1 MKEAVQ
7 EKQASAITLLNPLLS
22 FSLSEKFKFAV
33 KISLSIMLVY
43 LIAFAQGWSNA
54 STAAIAIMLIAVAG
68 PVAESVI
75 KGLRRVAGT
84 IIGAVIGMLLIGFF
98 PQDRELYL
106 FFLSIC
112 VTAAL
117 YLTRAYRGDTTVF
130 MLTAVTMMMVFKN
143 GEVDDVFL
151 YGVDRTFMTVFGI
164 AVFTFVGIFLW
175 PVKVK
180 DGTVDLAEELLVTQ
194 AELYNKRD
202 GEQEE
207 RKRLYETLQT
217 QEATLKNSVV
227 GTATDSENLSR
238 EQRNTI
244 MQDIMQ
250 INRTLMMLSYHDE
263 AAFAKQYGH
272 YVRNF
277 TQADREIAR
286 LFAALKNATTAKQE
300 IDIPA
305 EWQADYNEEAIR
317 SLSHIDRAD
326 LTSTMLD
333 VKKLHELLRALTFK
347 FNAILSP
354 YPTRFE
360 LSRTTTSAFNWWDIE
375 DLKGTFLTFLVF
387 WATVILWITVN
398 PPGGFLIVTLAT
410 TLSVLT
416 TFSPI
421 KPSAL
426 IILFSFS
433 FIFAAVMYILVL
445 PNMHYE
451 WELGLFIFL
460 YAFIGFY
467 FINPQIAIFFL
478 LGITILNLN
487 NPMYFNFQVF
497 LITLLVFYLFLFI
510 LLLFYYLPFST
521 KPEVLFLTMKQRFFS
536 FSAHLLGSMMHPDSF
551 SYRMKAWYA
560 QKHLMNTAKKMQLW
574 AEKIDTA
581 YFDTLD
587 KKTLM
592 AFTKECEN
600 FAYLLLMT
608 YKLET
613 ASQKSTLLRHFKQ
626 NNRILR
632 LEEITALYARGKDVK
647 DIERKWREPQKIID
661 AIEEQL
667 TSFFSQMKAG
677 EYSQKEIIHFYKL
690 IALRRN
696 LWVSFFHCQNL
707 LEQLDLKVLERSR
720 F

>member
-1 MKEAVQ
+1 MKEAVR
-7 EKQASAITLLNPLLS
+7 EEQAFLSTSLERLLS
-22 FSLSEKFKFAV
+22 FSLSDKFKFAV
-33 KISLSIMLVY
+33 KVSLSIMIVY
-43 LIAFAQGWSNA
+43 LIAFSQGWSDA

-68 PVAESVI
+68 PVAESVT

-84 IIGAVIGMLLIGFF
+84 IIGAVIGMVLIGLF

-143 GEVDDVFL
+143 GQVDDVFL
-151 YGVDRTFMTVFGI
+151 YGVNRTFMTVFGI

-175 PVKVK
+175 PVKAK
-180 DGTVDLAEELLVTQ
+180 DGTVDLAEELLATQ
-194 AELYNKRD
+194 AELYKKRD

-207 RKRLYETLQT
+207 RKRLYETLQA
-217 QEATLKNSVV
+217 QEAALKNSVI
-227 GTATDSENLSR
+227 ATTTDHENLSR
-238 EQRNTI
+238 EQRNTL
-244 MQDIMQ
+244 MQNIMQ
-250 INRTLMMLSYHDE
+250 INETLMMLSYHDE
-263 AAFAKQYGH
+263 AAFAKKYGH

-277 TQADREIAR
+277 TQADKEIAQ
-286 LFAALKNATTAKQE
+286 LFTALKNVTKEQKE

-305 EWQADYNEEAIR
+305 QWHADYNETAIR

-326 LTSTMLD
+326 LTATMLD
-333 VKKLHELLRALTFK
+333 VKKLHELLRALAFK

-360 LSRTTTSAFNWWDIE
+360 LSKTTASAFNWWDIE
-375 DLKGTFLTFLVF
+375 DLKGTLVTFLVF

-416 TFSPI
+416 TYSPL
-421 KPSAL
+421 KPSL
-426 IILFSFS
+426 MIILFSIS
-433 FIFAAVMYILVL
+433 FIFATAMYILVL
-445 PNMHYE
+445 PNIHYE
-451 WELGLFIFL
+451 WELGLFIFF

-467 FINPQIAIFFL
+467 FIKPQIAIFFL
-478 LGITILNLN
+478 LGIAILNLN
-487 NPMYFNFQVF
+487 NPMYFNFQLF
-497 LITLLVFYLFLFI
+497 LIILLVFYLFLFI

-536 FSAHLLGSMMHPDSF
+536 FSTYLLGSMMHPGSLL
-551 SYRMKAWYA
+551 YRLKTWYA
-560 QKHLMNTAKKMQLW
+560 QKHLMNTVKKMQLW
-574 AEKIDTA
+574 AGKIDTA
-581 YFDTLD
+581 YFDTLEQ
-587 KKTLM
+587 KTLM

-600 FAYLLLMT
+600 FAYLLKMT

-613 ASQKSTLLRHFKQ
+613 TSQKSKLLQHFKQ
-626 NNRILR
+626 NNQILR
-632 LEEITALYARGKDVK
+632 LEEITALYAQGKDVK
-647 DIERKWREPQKIID
+647 DVGSQWKEPQKIID
-661 AIEEQL
+661 DIEEQL
-667 TSFFSQMKAG
+667 ASFFSQMQSE
-677 EYSQKEIIHFYKL
+677 EYNQEEVIHLYEL

-696 LWVSFFHCQNL
+696 VWVSFFHCQNL